1 MSVKIIRIRLRLL
14 RNLIFFSLFLLSA
27 CAKKT
32 EAIRLIWNKEQ
43 VIGISIPKNSIGS
56 ISDSLDRQL
65 MIRLVKDGD
74 PIAMFGNYK
83 IDHDE
88 IIFEPLVPFTRGLR
102 YQVLINHRVV
112 QELFIPPIGPKDAP
126 SLLAIYP
133 TEDTVP
139 ENLLKMYLQ
148 FSKPMRE
155 GQSVSYL
162 TLLRNNY
169 DTVQGA
175 FLDLQPELWNEDR
188 TMLTVWLDPG
198 RIKRGLHPN
207 KLYGAPL
214 QKGAN
219 YTLAVS
225 NQWKDVEGATLA
237 MGIYKNFSVTLRDS
251 LSPDPQTWT
260 IHNPKTGTTHA
271 LQIALKSPLDY
282 SLLKTTLHIVN
293 AAEQIIPGDW
303 QIENQEREVSFIP
316 KTQWVSGVYQLQIE
330 TRLEDLA
337 GNNLNRAFD
346 RDVKARVQ
354 STSTA
359 KIISIQFPITN

>member
-1 MSVKIIRIRLRLL
+1 MSLKIIRIRLRWL

-32 EAIRLIWNKEQ
+32 EAIQLIWNKEQ
-43 VIGISIPKNSIGS
+43 VTGISIPKDSIGN
-56 ISDSLDRQL
+56 IFDSLDRQL
-65 MIRLVKDGD
+65 TVRLIKDSD
-74 PIAMFGNYK
+74 PVAMLGNYK

-102 YQVLINHRVV
+102 YQVLINHHVV
-112 QELFIPPIGPKDAP
+112 KELLIPPIDRKEAP
-126 SLLAIYP
+126 LLLAIYP

-155 GQSVSYL
+155 GKSTSYL
-162 TLLRNNY
+162 TLLKNNR
-169 DTVQGA
+169 DTVRGV

-207 KLYGAPL
+207 QLYGAPL
-214 QKGAN
+214 QKGAH

-225 NQWKDVEGATLA
+225 NQWKDVGGATLA
-237 MGIYKNFSVTLRDS
+237 MGIYKNLAVTSRDS

-260 IHNPKTGTTHA
+260 IHNPKAGTTQV
-271 LQIALKSPLDY
+271 LQIDLKSPLDY
-282 SLLKTTLHIVN
+282 SLLKTTYCRWYRAN
-293 AAEQIIPGDW
+293 Y
-303 QIENQEREVSFIP
+303 
-316 KTQWVSGVYQLQIE
+316 SG
-330 TRLEDLA
+330 RLA
-337 GNNLNRAFD
+337 
-346 RDVKARVQ
+346 
-354 STSTA
+354 S
-359 KIISIQFPITN
+359 